1 MTSTGRLSATTCCRN
16 FLTDC
21 EKIWLQAVANSSPE
35 ARWSFKGIMKTKL
48 PSTRE
53 YAEFVTELKQ
63 RIASARLHAARAV
76 NQDLVLLYWDIGRG
90 ILERQE
96 KLGWGQSVVEMLSR
110 DLQKAFPGL
119 TGFSAANLWRMRQ
132 FYSACTTP
140 KFLAQAAQKLLAT
153 TPCGHHF
160 EMLNK
165 VKDPAA
171 HILAYARKV
180 DLSFVPRDG
189 AQR

>member
-1 MTSTGRLSATTCCRN
+1 
-16 FLTDC
+16 
-21 EKIWLQAVANSSPE
+21 
-35 ARWSFKGIMKTKL
+35 MKTKL

-76 NQDLVLLYWDIGRG
+76 NQDLILLYWDIGRG
-90 ILERQE
+90 IVERQE

-110 DLQKAFPGL
+110 DLRKAFPGL

-132 FYSACTTP
+132 FYSACVSP
-140 KFLAQAAQKLLAT
+140 EFLAQAVRDLKGSRPKDAGDKSILAQAVRELAAAIHW
-153 TPCGHHF
+153 GHHV
-160 EMLNK
+160 ELLNK

-171 HILAYARKV
+171 RLYYFRAKARN
-180 DLSFVPRDG
+180 SEF
-189 AQR
+189 A